1 MSKQT
6 LEALDAAIR
15 AHAKDADEDDS
26 MVIDW
31 VIGYATLDHE
41 EAFGI
46 SYATPPASTPHASV
60 GLAEM
65 TSRLMLTDISGEG
78 YAE

>member
-31 VIGYATLDHE
+31 VIGYATIDHDE
-41 EAFGI
+41 CFGV
-46 SYATPPASTPHASV
+46 SYATPPASTPHATV
-60 GLAEM
+60 GLIDL
-65 TSRLMLTDISGEG
+65 TNQLVITDISGDG
-78 YAE
+78 DQ